1 VGAGETDPRDAD
13 TDDDGVLD
21 GAEPSP
27 FADSDGDGLVDA
39 LDVDSDDDGLLDGT
53 ELGVTTTSS
62 ATDVARGFFV
72 PDADTSSTTDPRRAD
87 TDRGSVI
94 DGVEDRNGDGRIDAG
109 ETNPNLGADD
119 VPAADTDGDGLA
131 DVVEARLGT
140 DPRDA
145 DSDDDGVLDGAEP
158 NYAVDSDGDGLINPL
173 DPGQRRRR
181 PVRRHRAGRDHDQQR
196 HHTSRGHFVADA
208 DPSTTTNPLLA
219 DTDGGGVD
227 DGAEDTNKDG
237 RWTWAS

>member
-94 DGVEDRNGDGRIDAG
+94 DGVEDPMAMAASTPARPTR
-109 ETNPNLGADD
+109 TW
-119 VPAADTDGDGLA
+119 VPTTCPPPTPTATAWPTWWRLA
-131 DVVEARLGT
+131 WAPT
-140 DPRDA
+140 
-145 DSDDDGVLDGAEP
+145 
-158 NYAVDSDGDGLINPL
+158 
-173 DPGQRRRR
+173 
-181 PVRRHRAGRDHDQQR
+181 RA
-196 HHTSRGHFVADA
+196 TPTA
-208 DPSTTTNPLLA
+208 TTTACSTAPSR
-219 DTDGGGVD
+219 T
-227 DGAEDTNKDG
+227 T
-237 RWTWAS
+237 RWTAMVMA